1 MEGGR
6 DDRGLNATIQVGLLV
21 SMEGEGE
28 LDDRGL
34 NATIQVGLLVSMEGE
49 GGAMIEA

>member
-1 MEGGR
+1 M
-6 DDRGLNATIQVGLLV
+6 GLLV

-49 GGAMIEA
+49 GGSMIEA